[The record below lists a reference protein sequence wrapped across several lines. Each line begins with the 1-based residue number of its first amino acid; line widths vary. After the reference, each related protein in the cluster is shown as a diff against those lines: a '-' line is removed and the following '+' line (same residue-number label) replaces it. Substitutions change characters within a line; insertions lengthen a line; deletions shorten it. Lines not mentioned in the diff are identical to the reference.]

1 MIFAENRRKKIKVA
15 NAKLGY
21 LVFNVS
27 FFSHQI
33 ALLQLAEFSV
43 FKCGWLGQ

>member
-1 MIFAENRRKKIKVA
+1 MEEKDKGGAI
-15 NAKLGY
+15 AKLGY

-33 ALLQLAEFSV
+33 ALL
-43 FKCGWLGQ
+43 